1 MAITNSITCS
11 FTHCSRV
18 FLLQP
23 PTLTGNAIL
32 LASFAIL
39 IPIALVLGAKYRSFG
54 FAAAIATGL
63 SLEVVGYIGRLL
75 LHSHHNDRTDFVIFL
90 VGTILGPTCICSGV
104 FWTVPRIV
112 AVYGEE
118 YRSWRPFW
126 YLPFFSVSTIGSLA
140 LELAGS
146 IVATVQDAPGAVC
159 ISLGS
164 LASYLLTSI
173 KVETGIRVIVAGLA
187 VQLVALLVF
196 VLHGILFAITLRTR
210 QHELD
215 PKFAFVYTSTPYK
228 SFIAA
233 FTFTTFLIS
242 LRTGYRTVQVAEGF
256 QSSIAQSEML
266 FLVLDGAVMLMASI
280 LLLIYFPARVLG
292 QSWLDT
298 PAGRLPQ
305 QSLRPIV
312 HQVPT
317 QPPVASPDPTYTRM
331 SMKSS
336 MSACSP
342 RKANHSVPPPQREMV
357 DRDDLW

>member
-23 PTLTGNAIL
+23 PTLTGNAIF
-32 LASFAIL
+32 LALFAIL
-39 IPIALVLGAKYRSFG
+39 IPIALVLGAKYKSLG
-54 FAAAIATGL
+54 FATAIATGL

-75 LHSHHNDRTDFVIFL
+75 LHSRHNDRTDFVIFL

-112 AVYGEE
+112 AIYGEE

-146 IVATVQDAPGAVC
+146 IVATVQDAPGAV
-159 ISLGS
+159 
-164 LASYLLTSI
+164 
-173 KVETGIRVIVAGLA
+173 ETGLRVIVAGLA

-233 FTFTTFLIS
+233 LTFTTFLIA
-242 LRTGYRTVQVAEGF
+242 LRTGYRTVQIAEGF
-256 QSSIAQSEML
+256 QSSIAQSEIL

-305 QSLRPIV
+305 ESLRPII
-312 HQVPT
+312 HQVPA
-317 QPPVASPDPTYTRM
+317 QPPIASPDPTYTRM

-342 RKANHSVPPPQREMV
+342 RKAKHSVPPPQREMV

>member
-1 MAITNSITCS
+1 MAIANSITCS
-11 FTHCSRV
+11 FTHCSRI
-18 FLLQP
+18 FLFQP

-32 LASFAIL
+32 LTFFAIL
-39 IPIALVLGAKYRSFG
+39 IPIALVLGAKYRSLG
-54 FAAAIATGL
+54 FAIAIATGL

-75 LHSHHNDRTDFVIFL
+75 LHSHNNDRIDFVIFL
-90 VGTILGPTCICSGV
+90 VGTILGPTCICGAM

-126 YLPFFSVSTIGSLA
+126 YLLFFSVSTMVSLA
-140 LELAGS
+140 LEFAGS
-146 IVATVQDAPGAVC
+146 IIATVQDAPRA
-159 ISLGS
+159 
-164 LASYLLTSI
+164 
-173 KVETGIRVIVAGLA
+173 VETGLQVLVAGLA
-187 VQLVALLVF
+187 VQLFALVIF

-215 PKFAFVYTSTPYK
+215 PKFAFVYTSTSFK
-228 SFIAA
+228 LFIAA

-256 QSSIAQSEML
+256 QSSVAQSEML
-266 FLVLDGAVMLMASI
+266 FLVLDGAVMLMAST

-298 PAGRLPQ
+298 PAGSLPQ
-305 QSLRPIV
+305 EPLRSII
-312 HQVPT
+312 HQVPA
-317 QPPVASPDPTYTRM
+317 QPPIASPDPTYTRM

-342 RKANHSVPPPQREMV
+342 RKAKHSVPPLQREMV